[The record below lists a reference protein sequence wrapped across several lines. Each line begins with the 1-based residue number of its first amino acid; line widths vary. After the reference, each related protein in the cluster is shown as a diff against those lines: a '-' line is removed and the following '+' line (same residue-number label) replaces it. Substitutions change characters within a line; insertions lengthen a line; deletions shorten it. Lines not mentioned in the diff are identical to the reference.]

1 MPEYCGMSLSTAT
14 DKISDGHSM
23 VVVGLTGGMGVG
35 KSVLA
40 QALRSLGHPV
50 FDADSAARKLYD
62 QDVDLLRSVSDHFGP
77 EVLKPNGT
85 LDRLALANVVFN
97 DAEALA
103 ELNAMVHPAVSRA
116 FAQWKAGAEA
126 DGASLVFRE
135 AAILFESGSDQDC
148 DVIWAVTAPLALRIQ
163 RVQERNGWSRSEIM
177 ERLAHQWPADKIN
190 ASSHEVILNDGSQ
203 ALVPLLLS
211 LIDNL

>member
-35 KSVLA
+35 KSVVA

-62 QDVDLLRSVSDHFGP
+62 QDVDLLRSVSDRFGP

-148 DVIWAVTAPLALRIQ
+148 DVIWAVTAPLAPENTAGSGTQRLESLR
-163 RVQERNGWSRSEIM
+163 NN